1 MLFQA
6 RNFVAERMGKVY
18 AEGVILDIEKMFSES
33 KCRTPLICFLSLGSD
48 PSDSVRDLAKK
59 LSFGNNNL
67 LISYILFCCSLC
79 M

>member
-18 AEGVILDIEKMFSES
+18 AEGVILDIEKMFIES
-33 KCRTPLICFLSLGSD
+33 KSRTPLICFLSLGSD

-59 LSFGNNNL
+59 LSFGKYN
-67 LISYILFCCSLC
+67 S
-79 M
+79 